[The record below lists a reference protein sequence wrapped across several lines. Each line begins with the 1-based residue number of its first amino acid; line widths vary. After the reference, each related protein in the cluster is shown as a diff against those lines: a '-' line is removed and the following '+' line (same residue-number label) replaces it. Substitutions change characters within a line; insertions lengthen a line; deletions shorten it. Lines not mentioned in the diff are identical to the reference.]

1 MVFDRANERVRQQ
14 IINELGI
21 DVAETTRQRKYVEG
35 RCLYYVI
42 LYELTPSQSLAK
54 IGRSVGKDHATVIYG
69 IAQFNSFCFYNK
81 ELVVLKDRI
90 INLYKSSSDYNKIE
104 CIDDEIYRLEQTI
117 ITLKKQREQIIF
129 NKTLTE
135 TDLVV

>member
-42 LYELTPSQSLAK
+42 F
-54 IGRSVGKDHATVIYG
+54 TV
-69 IAQFNSFCFYNK
+69 
-81 ELVVLKDRI
+81 
-90 INLYKSSSDYNKIE
+90 
-104 CIDDEIYRLEQTI
+104 
-117 ITLKKQREQIIF
+117 
-129 NKTLTE
+129 
-135 TDLVV
+135 